1 MTRQLCIAL
10 HDVAPTT
17 WPQCARLL
25 DLLDALGAPPVTL
38 LVVPD
43 WHAQGRVDRAPG
55 FLRAIERRLA
65 RGNEVA
71 LHGYF
76 HRDDAPAPRTLPA
89 WLRRRVLTAGEGEFA
104 ELPCDIAEARVRAG
118 LDMVARLGWSVDG
131 FVPPAWLASAGTRVA
146 LQRVGLRWTSTHT
159 ALVALGGG
167 AADEVGQRITAP
179 CLTASPRSAWRRR
192 ASRLW
197 LGGALQLTAQAPL
210 VRVGL
215 HPGDAEH
222 PDLLASWQGILK
234 TLLGQR
240 EALTKARAVSAILR
254 DCENRRAAM
263 LGRTLQ

>member
-10 HDVAPTT
+10 HDVAPAT

-25 DLLDALGAPPVTL
+25 ELLDALGAPSVTL

-43 WHAQGRVDRAPG
+43 WHGQGRVDRAPE
-55 FLRAIERRLA
+55 FLRAIDHRLA

-104 ELPCDIAEARVRAG
+104 ELPCDIAEARIRNG
-118 LDMVARLGWSVDG
+118 LDMFARLGWKIDG
-131 FVPPAWLASAGTRVA
+131 FVPPAWLASAGTRLA
-146 LQRVGLRWTSTHT
+146 LQRVGLSWTSTHT
-159 ALVALGGG
+159 ALIALGG
-167 AADEVGQRITAP
+167 AAELEQRIPAP
-179 CLTASPRSAWRRR
+179 CLTASPRSAWRRH

-197 LGGALQLTAQAPL
+197 LRSALQLTAQSPL
-210 VRVGL
+210 LRVGL

-222 PDLLASWQGILK
+222 PDLLACWQGILK
-234 TLLGQR
+234 TLLAQR

-254 DCENRRAAM
+254 DCGNQQAAM
-263 LGRTLQ
+263 LGRSRQ